1 MKILNDFRERV
12 ETGMDPDNDGE
23 TENNRDNRHSVAIA
37 SVKLV
42 IWMHNNP
49 KLLF

>member
-1 MKILNDFRERV
+1 MYCEIKILNDFRKS
-12 ETGMDPDNDGE
+12 GMDPDNHGE
-23 TENNRDNRHSVAIA
+23 TENNRDSVAKA

-49 KLLF
+49 KFSS